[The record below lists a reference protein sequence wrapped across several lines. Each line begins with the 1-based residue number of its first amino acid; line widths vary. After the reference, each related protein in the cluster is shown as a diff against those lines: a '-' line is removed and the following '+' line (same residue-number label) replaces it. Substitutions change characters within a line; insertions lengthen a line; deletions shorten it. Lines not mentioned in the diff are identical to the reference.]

1 MPLQPWTRI
10 SKANVETRLS
20 GEELSAFRKAARTPG
35 EADPLEPLIDTVTER
50 VRGSVAGGGKNVGP
64 QGEIPSALLDVA
76 LSLLVMRVM
85 TRCAGQVLDP
95 SGQRKSDYDDALRVL
110 ERVERGEGPAIPEPE
125 TNETVASSFVPISYY
140 QPHEEALRRDQQ
152 DGI

>member
-1 MPLQPWTRI
+1 MPLQPWTKI

-20 GEELSAFRKAARTPG
+20 GEELASFRKAARTPG
-35 EADPLEPLIDTVTER
+35 EADPLEPIIESVSER
-50 VRGSVAGGGKNVGP
+50 VRGSVAGGGKNVGSL
-64 QGEIPSALLDVA
+64 GEIPSALLDVA
-76 LSLLVMRVM
+76 LSIIVMRVM

-95 SGQRKSDYDDALRVL
+95 TGQRKADYDDALRVL

-125 TNETVASSFVPISYY
+125 TNETAAASYVPIAYFA
-140 QPHEEALRRDQQ
+140 PHEEALRRDQQ